1 MSDRELLELAAKAH
15 GDIPAAVVGAEPGYY
30 WCGATCAPQWNP
42 LADDGDALR
51 LAVKLKLFVDNC
63 GAFSECA
70 GFVGDDDDTRRIG
83 CEELHEHHGVDP
95 YAATRRAIV
104 RAAAEIGR
112 GMGGSKA
119 EVSRAGTASA
129 ALPGSGSLEDT

>member
-1 MSDRELLELAAKAH
+1 MSDRELLELAARAA
-15 GDIPAAVVGAEPGYY
+15 GDIPNAVIGAEPGYY
-30 WCGATCAPQWNP
+30 WC
-42 LADDGDALR
+42 GDALR

-83 CEELHEHHGVDP
+83 CEELHEHHGGDP

-112 GMGGSKA
+112 GMGGSNA
-119 EVSRAGTASA
+119 RVEG
-129 ALPGSGSLEDT
+129 PP